1 MECKWRASGQV
12 DVRDLERLQEHA
24 GRTGLG
30 RGRLLL
36 ATAGGFSERLRR
48 VAEGLGVVLVGPGR
62 LQ

>member
-1 MECKWRASGQV
+1 V